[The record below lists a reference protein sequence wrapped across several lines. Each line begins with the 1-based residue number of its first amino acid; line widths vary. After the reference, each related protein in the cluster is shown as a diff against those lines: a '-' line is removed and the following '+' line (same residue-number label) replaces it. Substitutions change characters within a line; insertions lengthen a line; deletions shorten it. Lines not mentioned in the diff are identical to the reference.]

1 MTEILEKR
9 IRYLSYNLTSSSFIH
24 RIILFFFVFF
34 FIALNGC
41 MPDQTKRSTIEAGLY
56 NITGKSEDKLANS
69 TINILIN
76 S

>member
-1 MTEILEKR
+1 
-9 IRYLSYNLTSSSFIH
+9 
-24 RIILFFFVFF
+24 
-34 FIALNGC
+34 